1 MIPPIGPGGK
11 PLGMGIWLGSLYNP
25 RDFLDGAAGNAS
37 KGADL
42 VASVASIFIP
52 ETFRNLFRWSA
63 NRRCYILSHCPADGV
78 DLGRKSLRSAFSA
91 DRAQSGPATRRQDEA
106 VPDGRGRSVGV
117 APEDSDGR

>member
-52 ETFRNLFRWSA
+52 ETFRNFFRWSA
-63 NRRCYILSHCPADGV
+63 NRRCCMLSHCPADGV
-78 DLGRKSLRSAFSA
+78 DLCRQKVLAAGILR
-91 DRAQSGPATRRQDEA
+91 
-106 VPDGRGRSVGV
+106 
-117 APEDSDGR
+117 